1 MEPSPYLIRL
11 SRIARWRLP
20 PKEAADVISDYSEIM
35 AIDPRLY
42 EDQCKDYGTPKQ
54 AVKQLTTFA
63 DYGRWMAVFLV
74 LAACL
79 AAPAAWLLL
88 QFPHFQFELP
98 REALFLPLLL
108 GVILSLVWFRYEG
121 ERSRELP
128 IGLVPQLLLLL
139 ALGVCVMFLAGICFS
154 PALLELSGSTASSS
168 LEPALL
174 AVLLIALPALDTALE
189 TSLPTLPLPQAVR
202 LTARRAHSASTPRLF
217 LFIAF
222 MVMTLSVQNRVLKH
236 SIACPGQAGIMRA
249 GKKFLQIDRIL

>member
-154 PALLELSGSTASSS
+154 PALLELSGTASPGSAGFAVH
-168 LEPALL
+168 LLLCGVCALCVL
-174 AVLLIALPALDTALE
+174 AGMAGLVRARLGDRRWVGVYLLGLTVLLNTLFLLSVLHNMALDTAGDTWWVPYAQRMGL
-189 TSLPTLPLPQAVR
+189 LA
-202 LTARRAHSASTPRLF
+202 A
-217 LFIAF
+217 
-222 MVMTLSVQNRVLKH
+222 
-236 SIACPGQAGIMRA
+236 AGVIGTGVA
-249 GKKFLQIDRIL
+249 LC